1 MVSPRRWSHSNSF
14 AEKQKEEEEE
24 EEGVSQLSLTHL

>member
-14 AEKQKEEEEE
+14 AEKQKEEE
-24 EEGVSQLSLTHL
+24 GVSQLSLTHL

>member
-1 MVSPRRWSHSNSF
+1 MVSPQRWSHSNSF

-24 EEGVSQLSLTHL
+24 EGVSQLSLTHL

>member
-14 AEKQKEEEEE
+14 AEKQKEEEE
-24 EEGVSQLSLTHL
+24 GVSQLSLTHL

>member
-24 EEGVSQLSLTHL
+24 EGVSQLSLTHL

>member
-14 AEKQKEEEEE
+14 AEKQKEDEE

>member
-14 AEKQKEEEEE
+14 AEKQEEEE